1 MMRLAAA
8 VAARRGLR
16 RYGLAFVLGVL
27 AAGGLEPLSL
37 FPLLIVAF
45 AGLVWLLDGA
55 EGGRVAFATGWLFG
69 FGFFVAGL
77 HWVVFPLLVDAGRF
91 AWMIPF
97 ALILLPGGLALFIG
111 VATWAA
117 TRLAA
122 SGGFRILALAVAWAA
137 AEWIRG
143 HAFTGFPWNLVGYTW
158 IDVAAVLPAVGLMGV
173 YGLSLLTVF
182 AAASPAALV
191 GGATRRGTAV
201 PLAAALVVF
210 GALGVYGGLQKAPAP
225 GDDPAL
231 RLRIVQ
237 ANIAQK
243 LKWDAGE
250 RETNLLRHVQL
261 SRTPGHET
269 RDLIIWPETASTFA
283 VRDGATV
290 TQVIAR
296 AVSGDT
302 RVLTGA
308 PRVTGA
314 GATFRGFNSLV
325 AVDGRANVQAS
336 YDKHHLV
343 PFGEY
348 LPFRRVLARLGVDK
362 MVQGSPVDFS
372 PGPGVRTLHLAG
384 LPGFSP
390 LICYEAIFPGAVSD
404 GRDRPAWLLSITNDA
419 WFGPGAGPAQHFAMA
434 RMRAAEEGLPL
445 VRAANT
451 GISAVVDS
459 LGRVQDRI
467 DIGRRGIIDADLP
480 PARTPTLY
488 AQFGDLIFFT
498 LLALSGLVLV
508 GRRWR
513 T

>member
-1 MMRLAAA
+1 
-8 VAARRGLR
+8 
-16 RYGLAFVLGVL
+16 
-27 AAGGLEPLSL
+27 
-37 FPLLIVAF
+37 
-45 AGLVWLLDGA
+45 
-55 EGGRVAFATGWLFG
+55 
-69 FGFFVAGL
+69 
-77 HWVVFPLLVDAGRF
+77 
-91 AWMIPF
+91 
-97 ALILLPGGLALFIG
+97 
-111 VATWAA
+111 
-117 TRLAA
+117 
-122 SGGFRILALAVAWAA
+122 
-137 AEWIRG
+137 
-143 HAFTGFPWNLVGYTW
+143 
-158 IDVAAVLPAVGLMGV
+158 
-173 YGLSLLTVF
+173 
-182 AAASPAALV
+182 
-191 GGATRRGTAV
+191 
-201 PLAAALVVF
+201 
-210 GALGVYGGLQKAPAP
+210 
-225 GDDPAL
+225 
-231 RLRIVQ
+231 
-237 ANIAQK
+237 
-243 LKWDAGE
+243 
-250 RETNLLRHVQL
+250 
-261 SRTPGHET
+261 
-269 RDLIIWPETASTFA
+269 
-283 VRDGATV
+283 
-290 TQVIAR
+290 
-296 AVSGDT
+296 
-302 RVLTGA
+302 
-308 PRVTGA
+308 VTGA

-480 PARTPTLY
+480 PARKPTLY